1 MPHAAAV
8 RLPLV
13 TRLQHCC
20 TLTHSSQKLR
30 VKHRQHTCRDHCLT
44 NSPGQLC
51 ASLAFAA
58 KLKCRPAS
66 LPSLLFRIKC
76 RCPVS
81 CPRSVSHSSCSTC
94 PSFTKTTCPLLSFSA
109 PLNSARNSP
118 TLRPKPR
125 LASATCARLGSRG
138 MLSPS
143 FPRVLHFVALCPG
156 LSARIDLHVLLS
168 AVDLIRPYLQLRS
181 PPQHMRAS
189 SSARLPP
196 KSPAPTLSSRTQR
209 THRSCTTRFKAA
221 AMPLQAAPGG
231 FLQFSTKSEHPNFF
245 KISSTTNKTTII
257 SLPTKTPTTFPK
269 DTACPRARRPHSS
282 THAAREQ
289 RL

>member
-1 MPHAAAV
+1 MDVILSLQSLSRPALQPRACRSFRV
-8 RLPLV
+8 QECYVV
-13 TRLQHCC
+13 TQR
-20 TLTHSSQKLR
+20 SQKLR
-30 VKHRQHTCRDHCLT
+30 VKDRQDTCRERGLT

-66 LPSLLFRIKC
+66 PPNLLFHIKC

-94 PSFTKTTCPLLSFSA
+94 PSFTKTACPLLSLSA

-143 FPRVLHFVALCPG
+143 FPRVLYFVTLCAE
-156 LSARIDLHVLLS
+156 LSV
-168 AVDLIRPYLQLRS
+168 
-181 PPQHMRAS
+181 
-189 SSARLPP
+189 
-196 KSPAPTLSSRTQR
+196 
-209 THRSCTTRFKAA
+209 
-221 AMPLQAAPGG
+221 
-231 FLQFSTKSEHPNFF
+231 
-245 KISSTTNKTTII
+245 
-257 SLPTKTPTTFPK
+257 
-269 DTACPRARRPHSS
+269 
-282 THAAREQ
+282 
-289 RL
+289 

>member
-1 MPHAAAV
+1 MCDFIFNLVFVSRRRQVPHAAAV

-30 VKHRQHTCRDHCLT
+30 VKHRQNTCRDHGLT

-51 ASLAFAA
+51 ASVAFAA

-66 LPSLLFRIKC
+66 PPNLLFHIKC

-81 CPRSVSHSSCSTC
+81 CPRSQSHSSCSTC
-94 PSFTKTTCPLLSFSA
+94 PSLWRCSKTTCLLDTLLSLRA

-143 FPRVLHFVALCPG
+143 FRRPRVLVQTHLFTSGLTLRLVVPG
-156 LSARIDLHVLLS
+156 DKA
-168 AVDLIRPYLQLRS
+168 
-181 PPQHMRAS
+181 
-189 SSARLPP
+189 
-196 KSPAPTLSSRTQR
+196 
-209 THRSCTTRFKAA
+209 TR
-221 AMPLQAAPGG
+221 
-231 FLQFSTKSEHPNFF
+231 
-245 KISSTTNKTTII
+245 
-257 SLPTKTPTTFPK
+257 
-269 DTACPRARRPHSS
+269 
-282 THAAREQ
+282 HAAHSEQDGAAVHDNGFFLVVQCLRCCRE
-289 RL
+289 